1 MKKITVV
8 GSGYVGTSMAVLL
21 AQKNKV
27 KLLDVVPEKIE
38 MVNNKISP
46 IEDKDI
52 TEYLKK
58 DLNLIGTLDKE
69 YAYKNSEFVIIAVPT
84 DYNPET
90 NYFNTSLI
98 ESVVKDVLEYA
109 PKTVNM
115 IIKSTIPVGYVERI
129 RKEFN
134 ITNIMFS
141 PEFLREGTALKD
153 NLYPSRIIVGEKHEK
168 AIQFANLL
176 LECSLKKDVQVI
188 YTNPTEA
195 EAVKLF
201 ANNYLAMRVSF
212 FNELDT
218 YAEVNGL
225 CTKDIIDGVSL
236 DPRIGNHYNNPSFGY
251 SGYCFPKDVL
261 QLKAN
266 FEISNAPCNLISSIH
281 ESNEKRIK
289 FIADNIISKNPKT
302 VGIYRLIMKANSDN
316 FRSSA
321 VFKIID
327 YLKEKNIEV
336 IIYEPVV
343 KDQKYND
350 ITVYKDIKSFGET
363 SDIIIANRFEHK
375 LSDYEDKVYTRD
387 IFNTDS

>member
-1 MKKITVV
+1 MKITVV

-27 KLLDVVPEKIE
+27 RLLDVIPEKIE
-38 MVNNKISP
+38 MINNKISP

-52 TEYLKK
+52 SEYLQK
-58 DLNLIGTLDKE
+58 DLNLVGTLDKE
-69 YAYKNSEFVIIAVPT
+69 YAYKNSDFIVIAVPT

-90 NYFNTSLI
+90 NYFNTTLI

-115 IIKSTIPVGYVERI
+115 VIKSTIPVGYVERI
-129 RKEFN
+129 RKEFG

-153 NLYPSRIIVGEKHEK
+153 NLYPSRIIVGDKHEK

-176 LECSLKKDVQVI
+176 LECSLKKDVKVI

-201 ANNYLAMRVSF
+201 SNNYLAMRVSF
-212 FNELDT
+212 FNELDS

-225 CTKDIIDGVSL
+225 NTKDIIDGVSL
-236 DPRIGNHYNNPSFGY
+236 DPRIGAHYNNPSFGY
-251 SGYCFPKDVL
+251 AGYCFFKDVL
-261 QLKAN
+261 QLKADMQN
-266 FEISNAPCNLISSIH
+266 VPNNLISSIH
-281 ESNEKRIK
+281 DANEKRIK
-289 FIADNIISKNPKT
+289 FIADSIISKNPKT

-316 FRSSA
+316 FRNSA
-321 VFKIID
+321 VFRIMD
-327 YLKEKNIEV
+327 YLKEKNINV

-343 KDQKYND
+343 KDSKYNN
-350 ITVYKDIKSFGET
+350 IPVYKDIKSFGET
-363 SDIIIANRFEHK
+363 SDIIIANRFEHI
-375 LSDYEDKVYTRD
+375 LGDYEDKLYTRD

>member
-1 MKKITVV
+1 MKITVV

-27 KLLDVVPEKIE
+27 RLLDVIPEKIE
-38 MVNNKISP
+38 MINNKISP
-46 IEDKDI
+46 IDDKDI
-52 TEYLKK
+52 SEYLQK

-69 YAYKNSEFVIIAVPT
+69 YAYKNSDYVVIAVPT

-90 NYFNTSLI
+90 NYFNTTLI

-115 IIKSTIPVGYVERI
+115 VIKSTIPVGYVERI
-129 RKEFN
+129 RKEFG

-153 NLYPSRIIVGEKHEK
+153 NLYPSRIIVGDKHEK

-176 LECSLKKDVQVI
+176 LECSLKKDVKVI

-201 ANNYLAMRVSF
+201 SNNYLAMRVSF
-212 FNELDT
+212 FNELDS

-225 CTKDIIDGVSL
+225 NTKDIIDGVSL
-236 DPRIGNHYNNPSFGY
+236 DPRIGTHYNNPSFGY
-251 SGYCFPKDVL
+251 SGYCFKKDVL
-261 QLKAN
+261 QLKADMQN
-266 FEISNAPCNLISSIH
+266 VPNNLISSIH
-281 ESNEKRIK
+281 DANEKRIK
-289 FIADNIISKNPKT
+289 FIADSIISKNPEI
-302 VGIYRLIMKANSDN
+302 VGVYRLTMKANSDN
-316 FRSSA
+316 FRNSA
-321 VFKIID
+321 VFRIMD
-327 YLKEKNIEV
+327 YLKEKNINV
-336 IIYEPVV
+336 IIYEPVY
-343 KDQKYND
+343 KEDKYND
-350 ITVYKDIKSFGET
+350 IPVYKDIKSFGET
-363 SDIIIANRFEHK
+363 SDIIIANRFEHA
-375 LSDYEDKVYTRD
+375 LSDYEDKLYTRD

>member
-1 MKKITVV
+1 MKITVV
-8 GSGYVGTSMAVLL
+8 GSGYVGTSIAVLL

-27 KLLDVVPEKIE
+27 RLLDVIPEKIE
-38 MVNNKISP
+38 MINNKISP

-52 TEYLKK
+52 SEYLQK

-69 YAYKNSEFVIIAVPT
+69 YAYKNSDFVVIAVPT

-98 ESVVKDVLEYA
+98 ESVIKDVLEYA

-115 IIKSTIPVGYVERI
+115 VIKSTIPVGYVERI
-129 RKEFN
+129 RKEFG

-153 NLYPSRIIVGEKHEK
+153 NLYPSRIIVGEKHTK
-168 AIQFANLL
+168 AIEFANLL
-176 LECSLKKDVQVI
+176 LECSLKKDVKVI

-212 FNELDT
+212 FNELDS

-225 CTKDIIDGVSL
+225 NTKDIIDGVSL
-236 DPRIGNHYNNPSFGY
+236 DPRIGTHYNNPSFGY
-251 SGYCFPKDVL
+251 AGYCFTKDVQ
-261 QLKAN
+261 QLKADMYN
-266 FEISNAPCNLISSIH
+266 TPSNLITSIH
-281 ESNEKRIK
+281 DSNEKRIK
-289 FIADNIISKNPKT
+289 FIADNIIAKNPKT
-302 VGIYRLIMKANSDN
+302 VGIYRLTMKANSDN
-316 FRSSA
+316 FRNSA
-321 VFKIID
+321 VQRILT
-327 YLKEKNIEV
+327 YLQEKNINV
-336 IIYEPVV
+336 IIYEPTL
-343 KDQKYND
+343 KTNKFND
-350 ITVYKDIKSFGET
+350 IDVLNTDEFFET

>member
-1 MKKITVV
+1 MKITVV

-27 KLLDVVPEKIE
+27 RLLDVIPEKIE
-38 MVNNKISP
+38 MINNKISP

-52 TEYLKK
+52 SEYLQK
-58 DLNLIGTLDKE
+58 DLNLVGTLDKE
-69 YAYKNSEFVIIAVPT
+69 YAYKNSDFVVIAVPT

-90 NYFNTSLI
+90 NYFNTTLI

-115 IIKSTIPVGYVERI
+115 VIKSTIPVGYVERI
-129 RKEFN
+129 RKEFG

-153 NLYPSRIIVGEKHEK
+153 NLYPSRIIVGEKHKK
-168 AIQFANLL
+168 AIEFANLL
-176 LECSLKKDVQVI
+176 LECSLKKDVKVI

-212 FNELDT
+212 FNELDS

-225 CTKDIIDGVSL
+225 NTKDIIDGVGL
-236 DPRIGNHYNNPSFGY
+236 DPRIGTHYNNPSFGY

-261 QLKAN
+261 QLKSN
-266 FEISNAPCNLISSIH
+266 FEKSNTPCNLISSIH
-281 ESNEKRIK
+281 NSNEKRIK

-327 YLKEKNIEV
+327 YLKEKNINV

-343 KDQKYND
+343 KDSKYNN
-350 ITVYKDIKSFGET
+350 IPVYEDIKSFGET

-375 LSDYEDKVYTRD
+375 LSDYEDKLYTRD

>member
-1 MKKITVV
+1 MKITVV
-8 GSGYVGTSMAVLL
+8 GSGYVGTSIAVLL

-27 KLLDVVPEKIE
+27 RLLDVIPEKIE
-38 MVNNKISP
+38 MINNKISP

-52 TEYLKK
+52 SEYLQK

-69 YAYKNSEFVIIAVPT
+69 YAYKNSDFVVIAVPT

-98 ESVVKDVLEYA
+98 ESVIKDVLEYA

-115 IIKSTIPVGYVERI
+115 VIKSTIPVGYVEKV
-129 RKEFN
+129 RKEFG

-153 NLYPSRIIVGEKHEK
+153 NLYPSRIIVGEKHTK
-168 AIQFANLL
+168 AIEFANLL
-176 LECSLKKDVQVI
+176 LECSLKKDVKVI

-212 FNELDT
+212 FNELDS

-225 CTKDIIDGVSL
+225 NTKDIIDGVSL
-236 DPRIGNHYNNPSFGY
+236 DPRIGTHYNNPSFGY
-251 SGYCFPKDVL
+251 AGYCFTKDVQ
-261 QLKAN
+261 QLKADMYN
-266 FEISNAPCNLISSIH
+266 TPSNLITSIH
-281 ESNEKRIK
+281 DSNEKRIK
-289 FIADNIISKNPKT
+289 FIADNIIAKNPKT
-302 VGIYRLIMKANSDN
+302 VGIYRLTMKANSDN
-316 FRSSA
+316 FRNSA
-321 VFKIID
+321 VQRILT
-327 YLKEKNIEV
+327 YLQEKNINV
-336 IIYEPVV
+336 IIYEPTL
-343 KDQKYND
+343 KTNKFND
-350 ITVYKDIKSFGET
+350 IDVLNTDEFFET

>member
-8 GSGYVGTSMAVLL
+8 GSGYVGTSIAVLL
-21 AQKNKV
+21 SQKNKI

-38 MVNNKISP
+38 MINNRISP

-58 DLNLIGTLDKE
+58 ELNLVGTLDKE
-69 YAYKNSEFVIIAVPT
+69 YAYKNAEYVIIAVPT

-115 IIKSTIPVGYVERI
+115 VIKSTIPVGYVERI
-129 RKEFN
+129 RKEFD

-141 PEFLREGTALKD
+141 PEFLREGSALYD
-153 NLYPSRIIVGEKHEK
+153 NLYPSRIIVGDKHNK
-168 AIQFANLL
+168 AIEFANLL
-176 LECSLKKDVQVI
+176 LDCSLKKEVKVI

-225 CTKDIIDGVSL
+225 NTKDIIEGVSF
-236 DPRIGNHYNNPSFGY
+236 DPRIGTHYNNPSFGY
-251 SGYCFPKDVL
+251 SGYCFKKDVQ
-261 QLKAN
+261 QLKADLAN
-266 FEISNAPCNLISSIH
+266 TPNNLISSIH

-289 FIADNIISKNPKT
+289 YIADTIISKNPKT
-302 VGIYRLIMKANSDN
+302 VGVYRLTMKSNSDN
-316 FRSSA
+316 FRNAA
-321 VFKIID
+321 VFEIMK
-327 YLKEKNIEV
+327 YLQDKNINV
-336 IIYEPVV
+336 IIYEPAF
-343 KDQKYND
+343 KEEK
-350 ITVYKDIKSFGET
+350 YKDIEVYKNFEAFADT
-363 SDIIIANRFEHK
+363 SDIIIANRLESK
-375 LSDYEDKVYTRD
+375 LNNYEDKVYTRD
-387 IFNTDS
+387 IFNSDS

>member
-1 MKKITVV
+1 MKITVV

-27 KLLDVVPEKIE
+27 RLLDVIPEKIE
-38 MVNNKISP
+38 MINNKISP

-52 TEYLKK
+52 SEYLQK
-58 DLNLIGTLDKE
+58 DLNLVGTLDKE
-69 YAYKNSEFVIIAVPT
+69 YAYKNSDFVVIAVPT

-90 NYFNTSLI
+90 NYFNTTLI

-115 IIKSTIPVGYVERI
+115 VIKSTIPVGYVERI
-129 RKEFN
+129 RKEFG

-168 AIQFANLL
+168 AIEFANLL
-176 LECSLKKDVQVI
+176 LECSLKKDVKVI

-212 FNELDT
+212 FNELDS

-225 CTKDIIDGVSL
+225 NTKDIIDGVGL
-236 DPRIGNHYNNPSFGY
+236 DPRIGTHYNNPSFGY
-251 SGYCFPKDVL
+251 GGYCFKKDVL
-261 QLKAN
+261 QLKADMQN
-266 FEISNAPCNLISSIH
+266 VPNNLISSIH
-281 ESNEKRIK
+281 NSNEKRIK

-302 VGIYRLIMKANSDN
+302 VGIYRLTMKANSDN
-316 FRSSA
+316 FRNSA
-321 VFKIID
+321 IQQVIK
-327 YLKEKNIEV
+327 YLKDSGISV
-336 IIYEPVV
+336 IICEPTI
-343 KDQKYND
+343 KDTNFEG
-350 ITVYKDIKSFGET
+350 ITVINNILDFAEM
-363 SDIIIANRFEHK
+363 SDIIVTNRIEDSIKPF
-375 LSDYEDKVYTRD
+375 LDKVYTRD

>member
-1 MKKITVV
+1 
-8 GSGYVGTSMAVLL
+8 
-21 AQKNKV
+21 
-27 KLLDVVPEKIE
+27 
-38 MVNNKISP
+38 
-46 IEDKDI
+46 
-52 TEYLKK
+52 
-58 DLNLIGTLDKE
+58 
-69 YAYKNSEFVIIAVPT
+69 
-84 DYNPET
+84 
-90 NYFNTSLI
+90 
-98 ESVVKDVLEYA
+98 
-109 PKTVNM
+109 
-115 IIKSTIPVGYVERI
+115 
-129 RKEFN
+129 
-134 ITNIMFS
+134 MFS

-236 DPRIGNHYNNPSFGY
+236 DPRIGTHYNNPSFGY
-251 SGYCFPKDVL
+251 GGYCFKKDVQ

-266 FEISNAPCNLISSIH
+266 MCYTPSNLISSIH

-289 FIADNIISKNPKT
+289 FIADNIITKNPKT
-302 VGIYRLIMKANSDN
+302 VGIYRLTMKANSDN
-316 FRSSA
+316 FRNSA
-321 VFKIID
+321 IQDVLK
-327 YLKEKNIEV
+327 YLLDKNIEV
-336 IIYEPVV
+336 IIYEPTLNT
-343 KDQKYND
+343 DTFNN
-350 ITVYKDIKSFGET
+350 IKVLNTDEFFEI

>member
-1 MKKITVV
+1 MKITVV
-8 GSGYVGTSMAVLL
+8 GSGYVGTSIAVLL

-27 KLLDVVPEKIE
+27 RLLDVIPEKIE
-38 MVNNKISP
+38 MINNKISP

-52 TEYLKK
+52 SEYLQK

-69 YAYKNSEFVIIAVPT
+69 YAYKNSDFVVIAVPT

-98 ESVVKDVLEYA
+98 ESVIKDVLEYA

-115 IIKSTIPVGYVERI
+115 VIKSTIPVGYVERV
-129 RKEFN
+129 RKEFG

-153 NLYPSRIIVGEKHEK
+153 NLYPSRIIVGEKHTK
-168 AIQFANLL
+168 AIEFANLL
-176 LECSLKKDVQVI
+176 LECSLKKDVKVI

-212 FNELDT
+212 FNELDS

-225 CTKDIIDGVSL
+225 NTKDIIDGVSL
-236 DPRIGNHYNNPSFGY
+236 DPRIGTHYNNPSFGY

-261 QLKAN
+261 QLKSN
-266 FEISNAPCNLISSIH
+266 FEKSKAPCSVISSIH
-281 ESNEKRIK
+281 DSNEKRIK
-289 FIADNIISKNPKT
+289 FIADNIIAKRPKT

-327 YLKEKNIEV
+327 YLKEKNINV

-343 KDQKYND
+343 KETKYND
-350 ITVYKDIKSFGET
+350 IIVYKDIKSFGET
-363 SDIIIANRFEHK
+363 SDVIIANRFEHK

>member
-1 MKKITVV
+1 MKITVV
-8 GSGYVGTSMAVLL
+8 GSGYVGTSIAVLL

-27 KLLDVVPEKIE
+27 RLLDVIPEKIE
-38 MVNNKISP
+38 MINNKISP

-52 TEYLKK
+52 SEYLQK

-69 YAYKNSEFVIIAVPT
+69 YAYKNSDFVVIAVPT

-98 ESVVKDVLEYA
+98 ESVIKDVLEYA

-115 IIKSTIPVGYVERI
+115 VIKSTIPVGYVERI
-129 RKEFN
+129 RKEFG

-153 NLYPSRIIVGEKHEK
+153 NLYPSRIIVGEKHTK
-168 AIQFANLL
+168 AIEFANLL
-176 LECSLKKDVQVI
+176 LECSLKKDVKVI

-212 FNELDT
+212 FNELDS

-225 CTKDIIDGVSL
+225 NTKDIIDGVSL
-236 DPRIGNHYNNPSFGY
+236 DPRIGTHYNNPSFGY

-261 QLKAN
+261 QLKSN
-266 FEISNAPCNLISSIH
+266 FEKSKAPCSVISSIH
-281 ESNEKRIK
+281 DSNEKRIK
-289 FIADNIISKNPKT
+289 FIADNIIAKRPKT

-327 YLKEKNIEV
+327 YLKEKNINV

-343 KDQKYND
+343 KETKYND
-350 ITVYKDIKSFGET
+350 IIVYKDIKSFGET
-363 SDIIIANRFEHK
+363 SDVIIANRFEHK

>member
-1 MKKITVV
+1 MKITVV
-8 GSGYVGTSMAVLL
+8 GSGYVGTSIAVLL

-27 KLLDVVPEKIE
+27 RLLDVIPEKIE
-38 MVNNKISP
+38 MINNKISP

-52 TEYLKK
+52 SEYLQK

-69 YAYKNSEFVIIAVPT
+69 YAYKNSDFVVIAVPT

-98 ESVVKDVLEYA
+98 ESVIKDVLEYA

-115 IIKSTIPVGYVERI
+115 VIKSTIPVGYVEKV
-129 RKEFN
+129 RKEFG

-153 NLYPSRIIVGEKHEK
+153 NLYPSRIIVGEKHTK
-168 AIQFANLL
+168 AIEFANLL
-176 LECSLKKDVQVI
+176 LECSLKKDVKVI

-212 FNELDT
+212 FNELDS

-225 CTKDIIDGVSL
+225 NTKDIIDGVSL
-236 DPRIGNHYNNPSFGY
+236 DPRIGTHYNNPSFGY
-251 SGYCFPKDVL
+251 GGYCFKKDVQ

-266 FEISNAPCNLISSIH
+266 MCNTPSNLITSIH
-281 ESNEKRIK
+281 DSNEKRIK
-289 FIADNIISKNPKT
+289 FIADNIIAKNPKT
-302 VGIYRLIMKANSDN
+302 VGIYRLTMKANSDN
-316 FRSSA
+316 FRNSA
-321 VFKIID
+321 IQDVLK
-327 YLKEKNIEV
+327 YLIKENIKV
-336 IIYEPVV
+336 IIYEPTLKTNKFNNIDVLNT
-343 KDQKYND
+343 DE
-350 ITVYKDIKSFGET
+350 FFET
-363 SDIIIANRFEHK
+363 SDVIIANRFEHK

>member
-1 MKKITVV
+1 MKITVV

-27 KLLDVVPEKIE
+27 RLLDVIPEKIE
-38 MVNNKISP
+38 MINNKISP

-52 TEYLKK
+52 SEYLQN
-58 DLNLIGTLDKE
+58 DLNLVGTLDKE
-69 YAYKNSEFVIIAVPT
+69 YAYKNSDFVVIAVPT

-90 NYFNTSLI
+90 NYFNTTLI

-115 IIKSTIPVGYVERI
+115 VIKSTIPVGYVERI
-129 RKEFN
+129 RKEFG

-153 NLYPSRIIVGEKHEK
+153 NLYPSRIIVGDKHEK

-176 LECSLKKDVQVI
+176 LECSLKKDVKVI

-201 ANNYLAMRVSF
+201 SNGYLAMRVSF
-212 FNELDT
+212 FNELDS

-225 CTKDIIDGVSL
+225 NTKDIIDGVGL
-236 DPRIGNHYNNPSFGY
+236 DPRIGSHYNNPSFGY
-251 SGYCFPKDVL
+251 AGYCFAKDIL
-261 QLKAN
+261 QLKSN
-266 FEISNAPCNLISSIH
+266 FEKSNTPCNLISSIH
-281 ESNEKRIK
+281 DSNEKRIK
-289 FIADNIISKNPKT
+289 FIADSIISKNPKT

-316 FRSSA
+316 FRNSA
-321 VFKIID
+321 VFRIMD
-327 YLKEKNIEV
+327 YLKEKNINV

-343 KDQKYND
+343 KDSKYNN
-350 ITVYKDIKSFGET
+350 IPVYKDIKSFGET
-363 SDIIIANRFEHK
+363 SDIIIANRFEHA
-375 LSDYEDKVYTRD
+375 LSEYEDKLYTRD

>member
-1 MKKITVV
+1 MKITVV

-27 KLLDVVPEKIE
+27 RLLDVIPEKIE
-38 MVNNKISP
+38 MINNKISP

-52 TEYLKK
+52 SEYLQK
-58 DLNLIGTLDKE
+58 DLNLVGTLDKE
-69 YAYKNSEFVIIAVPT
+69 YAYKNSDFVVIAVPT

-90 NYFNTSLI
+90 NYFNTTLI

-115 IIKSTIPVGYVERI
+115 VIKSTIPVGYVERI
-129 RKEFN
+129 RKEFG

-168 AIQFANLL
+168 AIEFANLL
-176 LECSLKKDVQVI
+176 LECSLKKDVKVI

-212 FNELDT
+212 FNELDS

-225 CTKDIIDGVSL
+225 NTKDIIDGVGL
-236 DPRIGNHYNNPSFGY
+236 DPRIGTHYNNPSFGY
-251 SGYCFPKDVL
+251 GGYCFKKDVL
-261 QLKAN
+261 QLKADMQN
-266 FEISNAPCNLISSIH
+266 VPNNLISSIH
-281 ESNEKRIK
+281 DANEKRIK
-289 FIADNIISKNPKT
+289 FIADNIILKNPKT
-302 VGIYRLIMKANSDN
+302 VGIYRLTMKANSDN
-316 FRSSA
+316 FRNSA
-321 VFKIID
+321 IQQVIK
-327 YLKEKNIEV
+327 YLKDSGISV
-336 IIYEPVV
+336 IICEPTI
-343 KDQKYND
+343 KDTNFEG
-350 ITVYKDIKSFGET
+350 ITVINNILDFAEM
-363 SDIIIANRFEHK
+363 SDIIVTNRIEESIKPF
-375 LSDYEDKVYTRD
+375 LDKVYTRD